1 MKKKRY
7 KKLLMSTGIQ
17 RNLAEQLTVWGR
29 QRNIQIDRTTPKLDA
44 FRIGFLYDVRH
55 FAEALFAVSALTSAM
70 VIETAT
76 NVLDASNF
84 DLKQFF
90 EGGVP
95 DV

>member
-1 MKKKRY
+1 MEKKRY

-29 QRNIQIDRTTPKLDA
+29 QRNIQIDRRALLLDA
-44 FRIGFLYDVRH
+44 IRVSIAYFVRNVV
-55 FAEALFAVSALTSAM
+55 FEMCDACTLIEAAALHM
-70 VIETAT
+70 AT
-76 NVLDASNF
+76 ILSDPSNF
-84 DLKQFF
+84 DVGQFL